1 MFPDDRVLVA
11 YVPTPA
17 DFSLIQGQGWYRI
30 PYAMAP
36 KGLYAE
42 WVAFYFGAAFGR
54 HKWSVQAYAPRLG
67 HELVQRKDL
76 LPDQLDHPRAEDWY
90 FRLQVGPV
98 EFLERPII
106 SLQWR
111 RITFLHTTGDRFQD
125 AVELNDLFLDGEGYV
140 DRAFTVLK
148 DGRSQS
154 NHAFTISQQPKIKEP
169 KSPHT
174 AKYKHATKPNSPNFL
189 QPYLKQYLTCKRVV
203 SYAT

>member
-1 MFPDDRVLVA
+1 MYPEDRVLVA
-11 YVPTPA
+11 YVPSPA
-17 DFSLIQGQGWYRI
+17 DFALIQGQGWYRI
-30 PYAMAP
+30 PYATAP

-42 WVAFYFGAAFGR
+42 WVAFYFGAAFGS

-67 HELVQRKDL
+67 HELVQRRDL
-76 LPDQLDHPRAEDWY
+76 LPHQPEHPRADEWY
-90 FRLQVGPV
+90 YRLQLGSL

-148 DGRSQS
+148 DGRSQPNLS
-154 NHAFTISQQPKIKEP
+154 YTIPQQRKIKETSTP
-169 KSPHT
+169 YYSQIVT
-174 AKYKHATKPNSPNFL
+174 NQHAFRDRAVP
-189 QPYLKQYLTCKRVV
+189 
-203 SYAT
+203 YAT

>member
-1 MFPDDRVLVA
+1 MYPDDRVLVA
-11 YVPTPA
+11 YVPSPA
-17 DFSLIQGQGWYRI
+17 DFALIQEQGWYRI
-30 PYAMAP
+30 PYATAP

-90 FRLQVGPV
+90 FRLQVGAV
-98 EFLERPII
+98 EILERPIV

-148 DGRSQS
+148 DGRSQPTS
-154 NHAFTISQQPKIKEP
+154 AYIIPQPSTIKETRSSYGSNS
-169 KSPHT
+169 KQDGIS
-174 AKYKHATKPNSPNFL
+174 NSPNFL
-189 QPYLKQYLTCKRVV
+189 QRHPQQYLTCKRVV
-203 SYAT
+203 PYAT